1 MIQNDTEKRKQY
13 ELLKRY
19 IQKLTVESRDEEKLI
34 DSFEQARR
42 SLNEIFAY
50 QLDQTIRCR
59 EG

>member
-1 MIQNDTEKRKQY
+1 LIQNDTDKRKQY

-34 DSFEQARR
+34 ESFEQARR

-50 QLDQTIRCR
+50 QLDQAIRCR
-59 EG
+59 EE

>member
-34 DSFEQARR
+34 DNFEQARR

-50 QLDQTIRCR
+50 QLDQAIRCR
-59 EG
+59 EE

>member
-42 SLNEIFAY
+42 FLNEIFSY
-50 QLDQTIRCR
+50 ELNPTIRCR